1 MSETER
7 SDGLPVRAE
16 LRHEAKVGVRDA
28 RRRWG
33 DRLRERNRDATK
45 IEDESGRKGPRAEGK
60 KREREG
66 KKGVDTGRTTA
77 DSQLLTWVNGL
88 PGNTMQRCFVGW
100 RSATATLLAPPP
112 LRVFVRKP
120 STAASRR
127 RQSLV

>member
-16 LRHEAKVGVRDA
+16 LRHEAKVGVR
-28 RRRWG
+28 
-33 DRLRERNRDATK
+33 ERASTLGGNRDATK
-45 IEDESGRKGPRAEGK
+45 IENEGERKGPQAEGK

-66 KKGVDTGRTTA
+66 KKGVDTGRRTA

-127 RQSLV
+127 RQPLV